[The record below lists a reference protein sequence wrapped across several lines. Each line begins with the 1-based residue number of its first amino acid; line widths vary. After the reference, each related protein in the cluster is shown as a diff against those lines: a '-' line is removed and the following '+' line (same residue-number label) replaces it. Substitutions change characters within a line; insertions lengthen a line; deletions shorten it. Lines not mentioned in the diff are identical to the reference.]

1 MARRAVRIAVI
12 ASLGIIAAAP
22 ARADAI
28 DGDWCY
34 SSTSFRIEGPAIT
47 TPGGN
52 RLQGRYARHDF
63 DYVVPAGEA
72 EAGSHVRMRLI
83 DEETLSLT
91 RVPPAG
97 AAAPAEIW
105 KRCKPIS

>member
-1 MARRAVRIAVI
+1 MAKRIVRIAVLAGSAI
-12 ASLGIIAAAP
+12 LAATS

-28 DGDWCY
+28 DGDWCH
-34 SSTSFRIEGPAIT
+34 SSRSFRIEGPAIT
-47 TPGGN
+47 TPAGT
-52 RLQGRYARHDF
+52 RLQGRYTRHDF
-63 DYVVPAGEA
+63 DYVSPAGET
-72 EAGSHVRMRLI
+72 EAGSRIQMRLL

-97 AAAPAEIW
+97 SAAPVEIW